1 MSTAVRWSASPVAF
15 VHSGCGA
22 YAAAAADLM
31 AAIGPEFMRE
41 QIAQLQTH
49 RGGKL
54 RELKLDAALGAH
66 FELNLSK
73 AHVDMLSD
81 ITAPLALEYGVPG
94 LKLFAS
100 SNQLDAPI
108 EQFKQEFPWTDVSVK
123 TKLTPAQELLVPPA
137 VGDKLQYLDGDG
149 GVKVRHPVLVD
160 FRHQSWPVKLGLH
173 RYRPRC

>member
-22 YAAAAADLM
+22 HAAAPADLM

-41 QIAQLQTH
+41 QIAQFQTH

-54 RELKLDAALGAH
+54 RDLKLDAALGAC

-108 EQFKQEFPWTDVSVK
+108 EQFK
-123 TKLTPAQELLVPPA
+123 
-137 VGDKLQYLDGDG
+137 
-149 GVKVRHPVLVD
+149 
-160 FRHQSWPVKLGLH
+160 
-173 RYRPRC
+173 

>member
-1 MSTAVRWSASPVAF
+1 MSTAVRWSASLVAF

-73 AHVDMLSD
+73 AHVDMLND
-81 ITAPLALEYGVPG
+81 IAAPLAQEYGIPMLG
-94 LKLFAS
+94 RRGNLSTEATGEAALRHGAS
-100 SNQLDAPI
+100 KCNIIIS
-108 EQFKQEFPWTDVSVK
+108 
-123 TKLTPAQELLVPPA
+123 
-137 VGDKLQYLDGDG
+137 G
-149 GVKVRHPVLVD
+149 
-160 FRHQSWPVKLGLH
+160 
-173 RYRPRC
+173 C